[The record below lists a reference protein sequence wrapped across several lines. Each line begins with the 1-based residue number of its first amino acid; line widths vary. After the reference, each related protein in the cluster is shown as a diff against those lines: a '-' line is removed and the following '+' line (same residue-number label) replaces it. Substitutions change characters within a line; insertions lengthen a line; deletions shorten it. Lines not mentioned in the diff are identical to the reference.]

1 MISRRFFLTGALG
14 ALAWP
19 ALYPAMAIADV
30 PQPARRLVE
39 SAKRQI
45 GTTLQYDGA
54 YARLDYPGGDVPMI
68 RGVCSDVVI
77 RAYRDGLGIDLQE
90 LVHEDMGAH
99 FSAYPANWGLT
110 RPDRNID
117 HRRVPNL
124 ATFFR
129 RQGAK
134 LGSDAAYEPGDLV
147 TQMVGGSLPHIVIV
161 SSEKIR
167 DMSRYKVIHNI
178 GGGTVFADG
187 LKAFPITGHYRYFGS
202 RV

>member
-1 MISRRFFLTGALG
+1 MLSRRHMLLG
-14 ALAWP
+14 AAALPFLQTFPMRALASKLP
-19 ALYPAMAIADV
+19 LSSALVGAA
-30 PQPARRLVE
+30 E
-39 SAKRQI
+39 SQI
-45 GTTLQYDGA
+45 GETLQYDGA
-54 YARLDYPGGDVPMI
+54 YARLDYPGGDVPRV

-77 RAYRDGLGIDLQE
+77 RAYRDGLGIDLQKR
-90 LVHEDMGAH
+90 VHEDMAEH

-134 LGSDAAYEPGDLV
+134 LEAGAGFQPGDLV
-147 TQMVGGSLPHIVIV
+147 TQMVSGSLPHIVIV
-161 SSEKIR
+161 SSEKVEGTG
-167 DMSRYKVIHNI
+167 RYKVIHNI
-178 GGGTVFADG
+178 GGGTVYADG
-187 LKAFPITGHYRYFGS
+187 LKAFPVTGHYRYFGS

>member
-1 MISRRFFLTGALG
+1 MISRRTFVMSAASAMVLSAF
-14 ALAWP
+14 
-19 ALYPAMAIADV
+19 YPANAFAEV
-30 PQPARRLVE
+30 PDAPRRLIAG
-39 SAKRQI
+39 AKGQI
-45 GTTLQYDGA
+45 GQTLHYDGA
-54 YARLDYPGGDVPMI
+54 YARLDYPGGDVPRE

-77 RAYRDGLGIDLQE
+77 RAYRDGLGIDLQK
-90 LVHEDMGAH
+90 LVHEDMAAH

-110 RPDRNID
+110 RPDSNID

-124 ATFFR
+124 ATYFK

-134 LGSDAAYEPGDLV
+134 LGPEARYEPGDLV

-161 SSEKIR
+161 SAEKVR

-178 GGGTVFADG
+178 GGGTVYADG
-187 LKAFPITGHYRYFGS
+187 LKTFPITGHYRFFGS